1 MSQLKM
7 IILALLFVAPSAH
20 AFKDAK
26 VHLEIQ
32 ALKGALIQERS
43 FQQRL
48 VLVEKFKNFMDHYLQ
63 NVAIE
68 DSEKGREEFA
78 SLNEFG
84 MALFTIKVSPRN
96 PASTCRTSSTRIRSE
111 GLLPEEKNT
120 LAPSAAQALEIISLL
135 CR

>member
-7 IILALLFVAPSAH
+7 IFLALFFIAPSAH
-20 AFKDAK
+20 AFRDAK

-32 ALKGALIQERS
+32 ALKSALIKEPS
-43 FQQRL
+43 LQQRV

-63 NVAIE
+63 NVLIE

-96 PASTCRTSSTRIRSE
+96 PASTCRSSSAQIRSE
-111 GLLPEEKNT
+111 GILPEEKNA
-120 LAPSAAQALEIISLL
+120 LAPSATQALEIISLI